1 MNGYAFDNI
10 EDLQRNRDLER
21 DGTELG
27 LPGGRTL
34 IVRAA
39 SDANPQWRAQSEK
52 IAAELRRLGN
62 ARATNERVRGF
73 LARKYAE
80 LLVRDWRGITS
91 KGIKYSNIEPLH
103 EASTGAPPAVV
114 RRRPRANQDS
124 CGNWPWAI
132 ATKLPRRASEAS
144 KS

>member
-1 MNGYAFDNI
+1 MSGYVFDNM

-80 LLVRDWRGITS
+80 LLVRDWHGITS
-91 KGIKYSNIEPLH
+91 KGMEVPYSIEAG
-103 EASTGAPPAVV
+103 EAFLLAADDAYAAVDVIVYETKNFRGQRIEAVV
-114 RRRPRANQDS
+114 D
-124 CGNWPWAI
+124 
-132 ATKLPRRASEAS
+132 EA
-144 KS
+144 KN

>member
-1 MNGYAFDNI
+1 MSGYAFDNI

-39 SDANPQWRAQSEK
+39 SDANPQWRAQGEK

-62 ARATNERVRGF
+62 ARATNERVRAF

-91 KGIKYSNIEPLH
+91 QGMDVPYSVEAGEAFLLAADDAYAAVDAIVYETKNFRGQRIE
-103 EASTGAPPAVV
+103 AVV
-114 RRRPRANQDS
+114 DEVKN
-124 CGNWPWAI
+124 
-132 ATKLPRRASEAS
+132 
-144 KS
+144 